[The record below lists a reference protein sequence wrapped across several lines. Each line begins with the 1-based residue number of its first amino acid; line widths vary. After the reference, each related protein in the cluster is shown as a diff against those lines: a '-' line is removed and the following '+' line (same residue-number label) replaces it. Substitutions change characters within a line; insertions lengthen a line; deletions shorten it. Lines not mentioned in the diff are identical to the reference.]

1 MIAAG
6 SYPGIHRPEHGR
18 SGYRHPRQEPD
29 RSSSAPSRAADRR
42 NRARSGLLRL
52 NIGSKQLFKFGGPTR
67 TPRERPA
74 QDLRNRDLGVAAT
87 GIDGEARSLG
97 GKPLRRLGK
106 SKVVPSQ
113 VHEISGI
120 FTIMDRKGLV

>member
-1 MIAAG
+1 MVEAIADILG
-6 SYPGIHRPEHGR
+6 KSRIVHHLRPVEQQVVVIEHVL
-18 SGYRHPRQEPD
+18 
-29 RSSSAPSRAADRR
+29 A
-42 NRARSGLLRL
+42 LLRL

-67 TPRERPA
+67 TPQERRA
-74 QDLRNRDLGVAAT
+74 QDLRNRDLGVDAT

-97 GKPLRRLGK
+97 GKPVRRLGK

-120 FTIMDRKGLV
+120 FTIMDRKGLG